1 MILHQDIS
9 VAKLALDNEKSN
21 FPKTAR
27 RIQRKEIARDGKI
40 PDKLKIGRFS
50 KKEDSVIIQNWQ
62 ELLKKANLENQ
73 SIETIQN
80 SVFNP
85 SNISKE
91 NQNQAE
97 IQMIKNLIGYWLSM
111 GLTHTRL
118 SCEVFQ
124 RLNVLSNT
132 TGGEFSAE
140 EDKLVIQYVQQNG
153 RKWKELSKM
162 TGRLIKAILG
172 RYDSL
177 LLPSLQNR
185 KLKKGHYSIEN
196 DLQIMAAVLKHNPKA
211 IENGKMVSRE
221 VWKELGS
228 QLGRYPVYVTKHW
241 REILH
246 PLLVR
251 HKAGKLDTD
260 FAEPIVDY
268 MLRNKLE
275 YCQDV
280 DWESLAKLLPGST
293 GPHLHLAYRALQGS
307 TKKKYNLDCP
317 DVTAEAV
324 KKFIDERRVVEKRK
338 AKCERDEILL
348 EYYER
353 ELAVSVSD
361 V

>member
-1 MILHQDIS
+1 MGNSVRKLSGSSSLKRNKSEGQLSTNILQKDQYRLLAETLTGKQEKVHCDILKRLGSVILHQDIS

-73 SIETIQN
+73 SNETIQN

-153 RKWKELSKM
+153 RN
-162 TGRLIKAILG
+162 GRNSP
-172 RYDSL
+172 R
-177 LLPSLQNR
+177 
-185 KLKKGHYSIEN
+185 
-196 DLQIMAAVLKHNPKA
+196 
-211 IENGKMVSRE
+211 
-221 VWKELGS
+221 
-228 QLGRYPVYVTKHW
+228 
-241 REILH
+241 
-246 PLLVR
+246 
-251 HKAGKLDTD
+251 
-260 FAEPIVDY
+260 
-268 MLRNKLE
+268 
-275 YCQDV
+275 
-280 DWESLAKLLPGST
+280 
-293 GPHLHLAYRALQGS
+293 
-307 TKKKYNLDCP
+307 
-317 DVTAEAV
+317 
-324 KKFIDERRVVEKRK
+324 
-338 AKCERDEILL
+338 
-348 EYYER
+348 
-353 ELAVSVSD
+353 
-361 V
+361 

>member
-1 MILHQDIS
+1 LHQDIS

-27 RIQRKEIARDGKI
+27 LIQRKEIARDGML

-97 IQMIKNLIGYWLSM
+97 IQMIKNLIGYWLSI

-162 TGRLIKAILG
+162 TGRPIPAILS
-172 RYDSL
+172 RYDSF
-177 LLPSLQNR
+177 LLPSLQNG
-185 KLKKGHYSIEN
+185 KLKKGNYSIEN
-196 DLQIMAAVLKHNPKA
+196 DLQIMAAVLKHNPKCPVGRTRPPVLAPLREYKFKA
-211 IENGKMVSRE
+211 IKEEKAPEAAAGSEEAAKALGKDAYFTPHMYIYDGVKTHCLNNDGENFCYN
-221 VWKELGS
+221 LCTNN
-228 QLGRYPVYVTKHW
+228 GRYCATDPDND
-241 REILH
+241 
-246 PLLVR
+246 
-251 HKAGKLDTD
+251 LDQG
-260 FAEPIVDY
+260 ISG
-268 MLRNKLE
+268 
-275 YCQDV
+275 QDV
-280 DWESLAKLLPGST
+280 VKESL
-293 GPHLHLAYRALQGS
+293 
-307 TKKKYNLDCP
+307 
-317 DVTAEAV
+317 
-324 KKFIDERRVVEKRK
+324 RRLCIWAHYGHCDGFRGWCLSHC
-338 AKCERDEILL
+338 ADL
-348 EYYER
+348 
-353 ELAVSVSD
+353 
-361 V
+361 